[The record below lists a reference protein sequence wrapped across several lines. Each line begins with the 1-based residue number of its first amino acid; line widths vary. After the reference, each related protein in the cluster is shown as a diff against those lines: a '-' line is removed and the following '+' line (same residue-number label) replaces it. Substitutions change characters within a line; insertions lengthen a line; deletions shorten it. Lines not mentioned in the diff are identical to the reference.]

1 MSSLEQQLSA
11 MQQQIAALQ
20 AQLVEVV
27 NTSSPM
33 QSADDDTAPPPLH
46 SFGTRPHYD
55 WTPSDTLR
63 ELMGLDIPLHNSNPV
78 FDSERKAI
86 IEAYPPMAHHFLD
99 YKAPAT
105 IPTAEQFMNRGQKLE
120 DSSLKQLQYLLSAA
134 FCPLDIL
141 IHEMF
146 TYENSNPNLERYS
159 AIMRDTRRLLLHVC
173 AIMMTQHR
181 NNIALRA
188 VDPSFSMKPALET
201 NYTLPLDEFQQT
213 LIQQT
218 AARKATREATTI
230 NRRQRRHFP
239 SGTSATS
246 NTVARSS
253 DQTFFRP
260 GPPSQQDGFST
271 NYNSNNYNRNNNNNI
286 RPSMRLSQQQ
296 GYKIQSHTPPT
307 TTNPTAIHPLSRD
320 QIPLIDQT
328 IQELLDKQAIGRVPP
343 EEVHRVPGFY
353 SSMFVIPKKDG
364 GFRQVFNIKELN

>member
-20 AQLVEVV
+20 AQLAEVA

-33 QSADDDTAPPPLH
+33 QSADDTAPSPLH

-63 ELMGLDIPLHNSNPV
+63 ELMELDVPLHNSNPMP
-78 FDSERKAI
+78 DSERKAI
-86 IEAYPPMAHHFLD
+86 IEAYPPMAHLD

-105 IPTAEQFMNRGQKLE
+105 IPTAEEQLMNRGQKLE

-134 FCPLDIL
+134 FRPLDIL

-146 TYENSNPNLERYS
+146 TYENGNPNLERYS

-173 AIMMTQHR
+173 AIITQHR

-188 VDPSFSMKPALET
+188 VDPSFSMKPTSET

-218 AARKATREATTI
+218 AARKATREATI
-230 NRRQRRHFP
+230 NRRQRRRFP

-253 DQTFFRP
+253 DQSFFRP
-260 GPPSQQDGFST
+260 GPPSQQGGFST
-271 NYNSNNYNRNNNNNI
+271 DYNSKNYNHNNNNNAN
-286 RPSMRLSQQQ
+286 S
-296 GYKIQSHTPPT
+296 YNSHSTKATNYNNNNNPNT
-307 TTNPTAIHPLSRD
+307 STKKNTNP
-320 QIPLIDQT
+320 
-328 IQELLDKQAIGRVPP
+328 
-343 EEVHRVPGFY
+343 
-353 SSMFVIPKKDG
+353 
-364 GFRQVFNIKELN
+364 FRQ